1 MAELNTDLLII
12 GGGVTGLCTAYLC
25 RKKNIDCTLIESQE
39 TLGKKW
45 RLAGGAMGN
54 MTNRTISPEHYIS
67 HSPKQA
73 KKLLQTLFKSWTT
86 EHVLAFMHEMG
97 MEYEERDFGQIFCKK
112 PVKNLIDTLVQS
124 LAKTRILTNEKIQ
137 SFSYEQKDPKKRYI
151 IQTKTHTI
159 RCGKLIIATGSSA
172 YPQLG
177 ASDFALQLAQKWGHK
192 TFPFRSALA
201 PLLLPEHSPL
211 LGLEGISLPV
221 RMKSIRD
228 GQEKADPCGIRSL
241 LFTHTG
247 LSGPAG
253 LVISCL
259 WKDGETISINFL
271 PKDNLLEKMH
281 DTANGKKLV
290 KNLILPLMPDRLAY
304 ALMPKDLQERKIAEL
319 SKKDRERLIAS
330 IQNYQFIPKGID
342 TFKKAEACIGGI
354 DLDGVTANLES
365 KLHENLYFGGECLDI
380 TGLLGGYNI
389 HFALACAHK
398 IASKI

>member
-54 MTNRTISPEHYIS
+54 MTNRTISPEHYVS
-67 HSPKQA
+67 HNSKQA

-86 EHVLAFMHEMG
+86 EHVLAFMHEMD
-97 MEYEERDFGQIFCKK
+97 MEYEERDFGQIFCKE
-112 PVKNLIDTLVQS
+112 PVKNLIGTLVQS

-137 SFSYEQKDPKKRYI
+137 SFSCEQKDPKKHYI

-159 RCGKLIIATGSSA
+159 RCGKLVIATGSSA

-177 ASDFALQLAQKWGHK
+177 ASDFALQVARKWGHK

-221 RMKSIRD
+221 RMKSFRD
-228 GQEKADPCGIRSL
+228 GQEKADPCGIRPL

-247 LSGPAG
+247 LR
-253 LVISCL
+253 
-259 WKDGETISINFL
+259 
-271 PKDNLLEKMH
+271 
-281 DTANGKKLV
+281 
-290 KNLILPLMPDRLAY
+290 DR
-304 ALMPKDLQERKIAEL
+304 K
-319 SKKDRERLIAS
+319 SV
-330 IQNYQFIPKGID
+330 G
-342 TFKKAEACIGGI
+342 
-354 DLDGVTANLES
+354 
-365 KLHENLYFGGECLDI
+365 
-380 TGLLGGYNI
+380 
-389 HFALACAHK
+389 
-398 IASKI
+398 